1 NQERVRE
8 LSISKETAEAD
19 RRSLLSRLGRD
30 ELREPVVGA
39 SAGLKEVF
47 ERVQLVAR
55 TDAPVL
61 LLGETGSGKE
71 VVARALHDGSPLADR
86 PFLRVNC
93 GAIPPQ
99 LIDSELFGH
108 ERGSFTGAN
117 QTRLGWFERAHR
129 GTLFLDEVAEL
140 PLEAQVRLLRVLQ
153 DGTFERVGGQATIQ
167 VEVRIVAATHQDL
180 RKMVEAGTFRRDLW
194 YRISVFPISIP
205 PLRERAPDLPAMALH
220 FAQKSSR
227 RLGLAFQAPTAED
240 IDALLSYDWPGNV
253 REFAAV
259 MERAVI
265 LGKGHQLEIAVA
277 LGLGSARAPAPVP
290 PRTPEPSF
298 APPAF
303 APPTP
308 ALDRAACERA
318 LAACHGRIEGP
329 FGAARAL
336 RVAPHVL
343 RSRLRKLGVDAK
355 RFRPSA

>member
-1 NQERVRE
+1 MIRGPELWVEIWRGVAQAQDLSPWVERLLALLESELPPCALSVHRLETERSLLRPLAFATAHAPAGAARAGPREIRDMQGFLAWCLRTEEASATLGELPAGLATIQGGERRLFTPLVSAGRVQGLAEWDLAAASRDADITSMLALREPLSVALANQERVRE

-117 QTRLGWFERAHR
+117 QTWLGWFERAHR
-129 GTLFLDEVAEL
+129 GTLFLDE
-140 PLEAQVRLLRVLQ
+140 
-153 DGTFERVGGQATIQ
+153 
-167 VEVRIVAATHQDL
+167 
-180 RKMVEAGTFRRDLW
+180 
-194 YRISVFPISIP
+194 
-205 PLRERAPDLPAMALH
+205 
-220 FAQKSSR
+220 
-227 RLGLAFQAPTAED
+227 
-240 IDALLSYDWPGNV
+240 
-253 REFAAV
+253 
-259 MERAVI
+259 
-265 LGKGHQLEIAVA
+265 
-277 LGLGSARAPAPVP
+277 
-290 PRTPEPSF
+290 
-298 APPAF
+298 
-303 APPTP
+303 
-308 ALDRAACERA
+308 
-318 LAACHGRIEGP
+318 
-329 FGAARAL
+329 
-336 RVAPHVL
+336 
-343 RSRLRKLGVDAK
+343 
-355 RFRPSA
+355 